1 MKLHGHE
8 RQLIADDCPL
18 QHLVQLGQL
27 SAAVQ
32 FILRRTGPSLSEG
45 PSTPTRERRL
55 PRSRSSEQQTVDHT
69 VPQKAFSS
77 STHPRWT
84 TPSQTWSP
92 SPRASPEP
100 RASPISFLNSH
111 HPVVAASS
119 SLKEV
124 YRQTLQQQ
132 KRLQDLQHQ
141 LQSLERETELWEC
154 ERSSGPGLSLNPGEM
169 EELEEQLRQN
179 ETELML
185 TGHWEKQLGTEMDR
199 ELGLCSSV
207 ITHSTFLSSSSDIS
221 KFKNIYHYHQQTCT
235 DIWSSCTHPWMITAT
250 GSCSL

>member
-8 RQLIADDCPL
+8 RQLAADDCPL
-18 QHLVQLGQL
+18 QHLMQLGQL

-32 FILRRTGPSLSEG
+32 FILLRTGPSLSEG
-45 PSTPTRERRL
+45 PSTPIRERRL
-55 PRSRSSEQQTVDHT
+55 SRSSEQQTVNHT
-69 VPQKAFSS
+69 MPQKAFSS

-84 TPSQTWSP
+84 TPNQAWSP

-100 RASPISFLNSH
+100 RASSISFLNSH

-119 SLKEV
+119 SLKEEV
-124 YRQTLQQQ
+124 YMQILQQQ

-141 LQSLERETELWEC
+141 LQSLERETELWER
-154 ERSSGPGLSLNPGEM
+154 EMSSGPGLSLNPGEL

-185 TGHWEKQLGTEMDR
+185 TGHWKKQLGTEMDR
-199 ELGLCSSV
+199 EQGLCSSV

-221 KFKNIYHYHQQTCT
+221 
-235 DIWSSCTHPWMITAT
+235 
-250 GSCSL
+250 